1 MIKILTAYVLTAAIK
16 DRILLLY
23 AGLIVVIISLSLFF
37 GSSSATE
44 QDQFSYV
51 FTSGAMRIASAF
63 TLITFIVFYFRR
75 SFENRD
81 VDFLFSRPITRL
93 QFVMSH
99 FFAFSIMAFLIAI
112 ITTLSIL
119 FITGGNHSAAV
130 IFWGISI
137 FSELVVLSA
146 VAMFFGVALSTAVSA
161 TLITFCFYMLARLMG
176 DIIGILGN
184 GISNLATEILGK
196 IMILISFFIPRLD
209 LIGQTSWL
217 VYGVGEFNYLVVY
230 TQIIIFLGLILSAT
244 YLDLRRRQF

>member
-99 FFAFSIMAFLIAI
+99 FFAFSIMAFIIAI

-119 FITGGNHSAAV
+119 FITGGNNSAAV
-130 IFWGISI
+130 LFWGISI
-137 FSELVVLSA
+137 FSELAVLSA